1 MNQLPILNIN
11 QFKDHNP
18 DSTFYANYFIPHL
31 ERNHHSIMVPHKHD
45 FYLTVLFTK
54 GSGTH
59 EIDFNSY
66 PIKPGSVFL
75 LNPGQTHHWE
85 LSDDIDGFIF
95 FHSKSFY
102 DMAFNGRSVNNFPF
116 FFSTQNAPCVYLD
129 ENSKDKITSLFEEIV
144 DEYQVLSLLKRQ
156 KIVSLIDITYIELSR
171 LCVDENV
178 SDNKKSNSYSL
189 KFRELE
195 QLIEND
201 YQKEKSPQYYASR
214 LNISPKHLNR
224 ITKEMV
230 GKTTSDLIIERV
242 LLEAKRMLIHA
253 KDSFTQIAY
262 ALGYE
267 DYAYFSRT
275 FKNKVGEN
283 PSAFQSKYVK

>member
-1 MNQLPILNIN
+1 MNQLPILNIKE
-11 QFKDHNP
+11 FKDHNP

-31 ERNHHSIMVPHKHD
+31 KENHGTIMVSHRHD
-45 FYLTVLFTK
+45 FYLTVMFTK
-54 GSGTH
+54 GTGTH
-59 EIDFNSY
+59 EIDFSSY

-85 LSDDIDGFIF
+85 LSEDIDGYVF

-102 DMAFNGRSVNNFPF
+102 DMSFNGRSVSNFPF
-116 FFSTQNAPCVYLD
+116 FYSTQNAPCVYMD
-129 ENSKDKITSLFEEIV
+129 GINKDKMELLFNALV
-144 DEYQVLSLLKRQ
+144 AEYQQFSLLKRQ
-156 KIVSLIDITYIELSR
+156 KIASQIDIIYIELSR
-171 LCVDENV
+171 LCINESL
-178 SDNKKSNSYSL
+178 SDSKKSSSYLL

-195 QLIEND
+195 QFIEEG
-201 YQKEKSPQYYASR
+201 YQINKSPSHYASK

-230 GKTTSDLIIERV
+230 GKTTSDLIVERV
-242 LLEAKRMLIHA
+242 ILEAKRMLIHA
-253 KDSFTQIAY
+253 QLNFAEIAD

-267 DYAYFSRT
+267 DYSYFSRL

-283 PSAFQSKYVK
+283 PSLFQARYVK